1 MRRREPRRTGLCE
14 HHARCEM
21 PADRCSVCTVRRDG
35 DETCNITLILHLRVG
50 FLLRALSRPPVASS
64 AGLRGWGSLEGRLP
78 PAEEVVQPKRL
89 LHQIHSQEELLHS
102 RLDTRVKNHTAG
114 AQPIHLAQSSF
125 LVEAFGASFI
135 LDLEL
140 NHNLL
145 STDYVE
151 RHYEEDGQLSQNMA
165 LRVSIMS
172 FYFKYFFVCI
182 HVYRD
187 IARDLYTLKV
197 CTVAAQFM
205 INAIYKRFD
214 ECSKYI
220 HQMDHYESFV
230 SARDAFILYDE
241 LEGLQQEEVKD
252 SQKVQDVDDKV
263 QFSRTLCGIVVT
275 DILQSTHQGGE
286 HCYYHGHVRRL
297 PGSWAAL
304 STCHGLRG
312 MFSDGNFSYG
322 IEPVGSGE
330 EQNDHIVYRMPDID
344 LFAPPCPGH
353 KQQQETYPQPEG
365 AGKRPSRSHGVNS
378 NTWRLSWGAISKPTP
393 AWPPLTLG
401 NSRVVEG
408 PAPLKEL
415 GSRAQAMRGGCSVNG
430 TEPEGQTRGHSEG
443 DGELKDGDDWSE
455 EEKPVFTEGLR
466 RSKRQVRRGQR
477 TVQTETKYIELMV
490 VNDHELFVQLRRS
503 ATQTK
508 NFAKAVVNMADAIY
522 KEQLN
527 TRIVLVAMETWS
539 SENRVSVG
547 DNALLTL
554 RDFMKYRKES
564 IKERCDTVHLF
575 SGRTFMSSRSE
586 AAYIGGIC
594 SITRGGGINEFG
606 SVGPMAITLCQSL
619 GQNIG
624 MLRNKERLAAGDC
637 RCPDPWLGCIMEDTG
652 YYLPRKFS
660 RCSIDEYLR
669 FLQQGGGSCLFNK
682 PSQLLDP
689 PECGNGYVEQGEEC
703 DCGSLVEC
711 ARSGANC
718 CKKCTLTHNA
728 MCSNGLCCRDCK
740 YELRGATCRDAVND
754 CDIAETCT
762 GDSSQC
768 PHNVHKLDGYMC
780 NAGQGRC
787 YGGRCKTRDGQC
799 RTLWGYNSAD
809 RFCYEKLNSEGT
821 EKGNCGPD
829 SSGQGWVQCN
839 KQDVLCG
846 LLLCTNLTEK
856 PRFGELQG
864 KITSLT
870 IHHQN
875 RYLDCRGGHAVL
887 DDGLDLGYVE
897 DGTPCGP
904 NMMCLERRCLPVT
917 TFNLS
922 TCPGSS
928 PSRICSHHGTCSNEV
943 KCICDPDYT
952 GKDCSVFDPIPI
964 PTPPEGPE
972 KYR

>member
-1 MRRREPRRTGLCE
+1 MRNAGAEFDQCPLPCLF
-14 HHARCEM
+14 
-21 PADRCSVCTVRRDG
+21 SV
-35 DETCNITLILHLRVG
+35 NN
-50 FLLRALSRPPVASS
+50 SPASS
-64 AGLRGWGSLEGRLP
+64 FKGAARRNHRDYESIMLAVTCLLFAAVCSPTSATGLRGWSDGGDRLTQS
-78 PAEEVVQPKRL
+78 EEIVRPKQL
-89 LHQIHSQEELLHS
+89 LQQIHTDKELLHDT
-102 RLDTRVKNHTAG
+102 LDTRVKNYTSAV
-114 AQPIHLAQSSF
+114 QTVHLAQSSF
-125 LVEAFGASFI
+125 LIEAFGTAFI

-151 RHYEEDGQLSQNMA
+151 RH
-165 LRVSIMS
+165 
-172 FYFKYFFVCI
+172 
-182 HVYRD
+182 
-187 IARDLYTLKV
+187 
-197 CTVAAQFM
+197 
-205 INAIYKRFD
+205 FD
-214 ECSKYI
+214 EHGQPSEN
-220 HQMDHYESFV
+220 M
-230 SARDAFILYDE
+230 
-241 LEGLQQEEVKD
+241 
-252 SQKVQDVDDKV
+252 
-263 QFSRTLCGIVVT
+263 
-275 DILQSTHQGGE
+275 GGE
-286 HCYYHGHVRRL
+286 HCYYHGHVRGVN
-297 PGSWAAL
+297 GSWAAL
-304 STCHGLRG
+304 STCHGLHG

-330 EQNDHIVYRMPDID
+330 DHIVCRLQDID
-344 LFAPPCPGH
+344 LFPPPCPGC
-353 KQQQETYPQPEG
+353 TD
-365 AGKRPSRSHGVNS
+365 NS
-378 NTWRLSWGAISKPTP
+378 TI
-393 AWPPLTLG
+393 
-401 NSRVVEG
+401 
-408 PAPLKEL
+408 
-415 GSRAQAMRGGCSVNG
+415 AQ
-430 TEPEGQTRGHSEG
+430 EGQSNIYG
-443 DGELKDGDDWSE
+443 DRREDGDMWSA
-455 EEKPVFTEGLR
+455 EEKTVLTRSLR
-466 RSKRQVRRGQR
+466 RLKRQLSSLPVRRGQR

-503 ATQTK
+503 TTHTK

-547 DNALLTL
+547 DDPLLTL
-554 RDFMKYRKES
+554 RDFMKYRRES
-564 IKERCDTVHLF
+564 IKERCDTVHIF

-586 AAYIGGIC
+586 AAYVGGIC
-594 SITRGGGINEFG
+594 SLIRGGAINEYG

-624 MLRNKERLAAGDC
+624 MYRNKERTAASDC

-669 FLQQGGGSCLFNK
+669 FLQLGGGSCLFNK
-682 PSQLLDP
+682 PSKLLDP
-689 PECGNGYVEQGEEC
+689 PECGNGFVELGEEC

-740 YELRGATCRDAVND
+740 YELRGVTCRDAVND
-754 CDIAETCT
+754 CDIPETCT

-780 NAGQGRC
+780 DTGQGRC

-821 EKGNCGPD
+821 EQGNCGYDPN
-829 SSGQGWVQCN
+829 GQGWLPCN
-839 KQDVLCG
+839 KPDVLCG
-846 LLLCTNLTEK
+846 LLLCTNMTVR

-870 IHHQN
+870 IYHQN

-887 DDGLDLGYVE
+887 DDGLDLGYVD

-904 NMMCLERRCLPVT
+904 NMMCLDRRCLPVT

-928 PSRICSHHGTCSNEV
+928 TSRICSHHGTCSNEV
-943 KCICDPDYT
+943 KCICDSDYT

-964 PTPPEGPE
+964 PTPPDGPE
-972 KYR
+972 KYKGPSGTNIIIGSVAGAILLAAIILGGTGWGFKNIRRGRSSGV

>member
-1 MRRREPRRTGLCE
+1 MCLVSVNNSPALTSYNGAAQRNHRDYVSIMLAVRCLLFAAVCAQSSVTGLKE
-14 HHARCEM
+14 WISA
-21 PADRCSVCTVRRDG
+21 
-35 DETCNITLILHLRVG
+35 DETL
-50 FLLRALSRPPVASS
+50 APS
-64 AGLRGWGSLEGRLP
+64 
-78 PAEEVVQPKRL
+78 EEIIQPKRL
-89 LHQIHSQEELLHS
+89 LQQIHTDEEFLHS
-102 RLDTRVKNHTAG
+102 GLDTRVKNYTADVL
-114 AQPIHLAQSSF
+114 PVHLSQSSF
-125 LVEAFGASFI
+125 LIKAFGTSFI

-151 RHYEEDGQLSQNMA
+151 RH
-165 LRVSIMS
+165 
-172 FYFKYFFVCI
+172 
-182 HVYRD
+182 
-187 IARDLYTLKV
+187 
-197 CTVAAQFM
+197 
-205 INAIYKRFD
+205 FD
-214 ECSKYI
+214 EHGRPSEN
-220 HQMDHYESFV
+220 M
-230 SARDAFILYDE
+230 
-241 LEGLQQEEVKD
+241 
-252 SQKVQDVDDKV
+252 
-263 QFSRTLCGIVVT
+263 
-275 DILQSTHQGGE
+275 GGE
-286 HCYYHGHVRRL
+286 HCYYHGRVRGIN
-297 PGSWAAL
+297 GSWAAL
-304 STCHGLRG
+304 STCHGLQG
-312 MFSDGNFSYG
+312 MFCDGNFSYG

-330 EQNDHIVYRMPDID
+330 DHIVCRLPGTV
-344 LFAPPCPGH
+344 LSPRPCPG
-353 KQQQETYPQPEG
+353 
-365 AGKRPSRSHGVNS
+365 
-378 NTWRLSWGAISKPTP
+378 
-393 AWPPLTLG
+393 
-401 NSRVVEG
+401 
-408 PAPLKEL
+408 
-415 GSRAQAMRGGCSVNG
+415 CSENG
-430 TEPEGQTRGHSEG
+430 TIAPEGQADSYG
-443 DGELKDGDDWSE
+443 DQRVGDMWST
-455 EEKPVFTEGLR
+455 EEKPVFTESLR
-466 RSKRQVRRGQR
+466 RLKRQLSSLPVRRGQR

-503 ATQTK
+503 TTHTK

-527 TRIVLVAMETWS
+527 TRIVLVAMETWL
-539 SENRVSVG
+539 SENRVAVG
-547 DNALLTL
+547 NDPLLTL

-575 SGRTFMSSRSE
+575 SGRTFMGSRSE

-594 SITRGGGINEFG
+594 SMTRGGAINEYG

-624 MLRNKERLAAGDC
+624 MYRKKEGTAASDC

-669 FLQQGGGSCLFNK
+669 FLQLGGGSCLFNK
-682 PSQLLDP
+682 PSKLFDP

-703 DCGSLVEC
+703 DCGSLLEC
-711 ARSGANC
+711 TQSGANC

-740 YELRGATCRDAVND
+740 YELRGVTCRDAVND
-754 CDIAETCT
+754 CDIPETCT

-780 NAGQGRC
+780 DAGQGRC

-799 RTLWGYNSAD
+799 RTLWSYNSAD

-821 EKGNCGPD
+821 EQGNCGPD
-829 SSGQGWVQCN
+829 PSGQGWVPCN

-846 LLLCTNLTEK
+846 LLLCTNMTVK

-870 IHHQN
+870 IYHQS
-875 RYLDCRGGHAVL
+875 RYLDCSGGHAVL
-887 DDGLDLGYVE
+887 DDRLDLGYVE

-904 NMMCLERRCLPVT
+904 NMMCLDRRCLPVT

-928 PSRICSHHGTCSNEV
+928 TSRICSHRGTCSNEM

-964 PTPPEGPE
+964 PTPPEGPD
-972 KYR
+972 KKGPSGTNIIIGSVAGAILVVAIILGGTGWGFK

>member
-1 MRRREPRRTGLCE
+1 ML
-14 HHARCEM
+14 AVRCLLFAAACATALQGEL
-21 PADRCSVCTVRRDG
+21 PLAD
-35 DETCNITLILHLRVG
+35 
-50 FLLRALSRPPVASS
+50 
-64 AGLRGWGSLEGRLP
+64 
-78 PAEEVVQPKRL
+78 EVVQPKRL
-89 LHQIHSQEELLHS
+89 LHQIYSQEELLHS
-102 RLDTRVKNHTAG
+102 RLDTRVRNHSAG
-114 AQPIHLAQSSF
+114 EQPVHLAQCSF
-125 LVEAFGASFI
+125 LVKAFGTSFI

-145 STDYVE
+145 STEYVE
-151 RHYEEDGQLSQNMA
+151 RHYEDDGQLS
-165 LRVSIMS
+165 
-172 FYFKYFFVCI
+172 
-182 HVYRD
+182 
-187 IARDLYTLKV
+187 
-197 CTVAAQFM
+197 
-205 INAIYKRFD
+205 
-214 ECSKYI
+214 
-220 HQMDHYESFV
+220 ESM
-230 SARDAFILYDE
+230 
-241 LEGLQQEEVKD
+241 
-252 SQKVQDVDDKV
+252 
-263 QFSRTLCGIVVT
+263 
-275 DILQSTHQGGE
+275 GGE
-286 HCYYHGHVRRL
+286 HCYYHGQVRGIH
-297 PGSWAAL
+297 GSWAAL

-312 MFSDGNFSYG
+312 MFSDGNFSYV
-322 IEPVGSGE
+322 IEPVGRGE
-330 EQNDHIVYRMPDID
+330 EHNDHTVHRMPGID
-344 LFAPPCPGH
+344 LFQPPCPG
-353 KQQQETYPQPEG
+353 
-365 AGKRPSRSHGVNS
+365 
-378 NTWRLSWGAISKPTP
+378 
-393 AWPPLTLG
+393 
-401 NSRVVEG
+401 
-408 PAPLKEL
+408 
-415 GSRAQAMRGGCSVNG
+415 CSVNS
-430 TEPEGQTRGHSEG
+430 TRPEEQPDGLSEG
-443 DGELKDGDDWSE
+443 DEWSE
-455 EEKPVFTEGLR
+455 DGKPVAAGRLR

-503 ATQTK
+503 TTQTK

-527 TRIVLVAMETWS
+527 TRIVLVSMETWS
-539 SENRVSVG
+539 SENRISVG
-547 DNALLTL
+547 DDALLTL

-564 IKERCDTVHLF
+564 IKERCDAVHLF

-586 AAYIGGIC
+586 AAFIGGIC
-594 SITRGGGINEFG
+594 SLSRGGGINEFG

-624 MLRNKERLAAGDC
+624 MLRNKERPAAGDC

-682 PSQLLDP
+682 PSKLFDP
-689 PECGNGYVEQGEEC
+689 PECGNGYVELGEEC
-703 DCGSLVEC
+703 DCGSLVDC

-740 YELRGATCRDAVND
+740 YELRGVTCRETVND
-754 CDIAETCT
+754 CDIPETCT

-768 PHNVHKLDGYMC
+768 PHNVHKLDGYTC
-780 NAGQGRC
+780 DVGQGRC
-787 YGGRCKTRDGQC
+787 YGGRCKTRDSQC

-829 SSGQGWVQCN
+829 SSGQGWMPCN

-856 PRFGELQG
+856 PRFGELIG
-864 KITSLT
+864 KLTSLT

-904 NMMCLERRCLPVT
+904 NMMCTERRCSAVN

-928 PSRICSHHGTCSNEV
+928 SSRICSHHGTCSNEM
-943 KCICDPDYT
+943 KCICDPDFT

-964 PTPPEGPE
+964 PTAPDGPE
-972 KYR
+972 KHKGPSGTNIIIGSVAGAILVAAIILGGTGWGFKNIRRGRYDPAFQS

>member
-1 MRRREPRRTGLCE
+1 MKYTMYSSLAASLGVTLGCSQVFGLLQVTSEMGGPVQPPRAPCFHGPSRSLTASSEPDRPVCDRAAELGDTDTEHAAGAERSRVVVVGELLNRPKKREGKREVRDAGAALRGTPQFVSAFTVNNSPAARLSAHLTALLRGNHKDYVSIMLAVRCLLFAAVCARCAVTGLRE
-14 HHARCEM
+14 W
-21 PADRCSVCTVRRDG
+21 V
-35 DETCNITLILHLRVG
+35 
-50 FLLRALSRPPVASS
+50 
-64 AGLRGWGSLEGRLP
+64 SLEGRLP

-89 LHQIHSQEELLHS
+89 VQQIHTEEELLHS
-102 RLDTRVKNHTAG
+102 RLNTRVSNSTAG

-125 LVEAFGASFI
+125 LVEAFGTSFI

-151 RHYEEDGQLSQNMA
+151 RHYDEDGQLSQNM
-165 LRVSIMS
+165 
-172 FYFKYFFVCI
+172 
-182 HVYRD
+182 
-187 IARDLYTLKV
+187 
-197 CTVAAQFM
+197 
-205 INAIYKRFD
+205 
-214 ECSKYI
+214 
-220 HQMDHYESFV
+220 
-230 SARDAFILYDE
+230 
-241 LEGLQQEEVKD
+241 
-252 SQKVQDVDDKV
+252 
-263 QFSRTLCGIVVT
+263 
-275 DILQSTHQGGE
+275 GGE
-286 HCYYHGHVRRL
+286 HCYYHGRVRGL

-330 EQNDHIVYRMPDID
+330 EQNEHIVYRMPDVD
-344 LFAPPCPGH
+344 LFPPPCPGCS
-353 KQQQETYPQPEG
+353 
-365 AGKRPSRSHGVNS
+365 ANS
-378 NTWRLSWGAISKPTP
+378 
-393 AWPPLTLG
+393 
-401 NSRVVEG
+401 
-408 PAPLKEL
+408 
-415 GSRAQAMRGGCSVNG
+415 
-430 TEPEGQTRGHSEG
+430 TEPEGKSDSEG
-443 DGELKDGDDWSE
+443 DSELRDGDDRSE
-455 EEKPVFTEGLR
+455 EEKPVFTGGLR

-547 DNALLTL
+547 DDALLTL

-564 IKERCDTVHLF
+564 IKERCDAVHLF

-594 SITRGGGINEFG
+594 SLTRGGGINEFG

-624 MLRNKERLAAGDC
+624 MLRNKERPAAGDC

-682 PSQLLDP
+682 PSKLLDP
-689 PECGNGYVEQGEEC
+689 PECGNGYVELGEEC

-740 YELRGATCRDAVND
+740 YELRGATCRDSVND
-754 CDIAETCT
+754 CDIPETCT

-780 NAGQGRC
+780 DAGQGRC

-809 RFCYEKLNSEGT
+809 RFCYEKLNSEGN

-864 KITSLT
+864 KLTSLT

-875 RYLDCRGGHAVL
+875 RYMDCRGGHAVL

-904 NMMCLERRCLPVT
+904 NMMCLERRCHPVN

-922 TCPGSS
+922 ICPGSS

-972 KYR
+972 KYKGPSGTNIIIGSVAGAILLAAIVLGGTGWGFKNIRRGRYDPAFPS

>member
-1 MRRREPRRTGLCE
+1 ADPRLTEGFT
-14 HHARCEM
+14 A
-21 PADRCSVCTVRRDG
+21 AAG
-35 DETCNITLILHLRVG
+35 FILHVNMSLDDGG
-50 FLLRALSRPPVASS
+50 F
-64 AGLRGWGSLEGRLP
+64 G
-78 PAEEVVQPKRL
+78 
-89 LHQIHSQEELLHS
+89 
-102 RLDTRVKNHTAG
+102 
-114 AQPIHLAQSSF
+114 
-125 LVEAFGASFI
+125 
-135 LDLEL
+135 
-140 NHNLL
+140 
-145 STDYVE
+145 
-151 RHYEEDGQLSQNMA
+151 
-165 LRVSIMS
+165 
-172 FYFKYFFVCI
+172 
-182 HVYRD
+182 
-187 IARDLYTLKV
+187 
-197 CTVAAQFM
+197 
-205 INAIYKRFD
+205 
-214 ECSKYI
+214 
-220 HQMDHYESFV
+220 
-230 SARDAFILYDE
+230 
-241 LEGLQQEEVKD
+241 
-252 SQKVQDVDDKV
+252 
-263 QFSRTLCGIVVT
+263 
-275 DILQSTHQGGE
+275 GGE
-286 HCYYHGHVRRL
+286 HCYYHGRVRGL

-330 EQNDHIVYRMPDID
+330 VSQHCGEVDQQVGLVVNTHLSVSFSIKPKQKPGQGGKIPKKTKTGNNILPTVSISLSTSHRD
-344 LFAPPCPGH
+344 LESRQRHYDDFCPP
-353 KQQQETYPQPEG
+353 
-365 AGKRPSRSHGVNS
+365 
-378 NTWRLSWGAISKPTP
+378 
-393 AWPPLTLG
+393 
-401 NSRVVEG
+401 
-408 PAPLKEL
+408 
-415 GSRAQAMRGGCSVNG
+415 
-430 TEPEGQTRGHSEG
+430 
-443 DGELKDGDDWSE
+443 
-455 EEKPVFTEGLR
+455 
-466 RSKRQVRRGQR
+466 QVRRGQR

-490 VNDHELFVQLRRS
+490 VNDHELVG
-503 ATQTK
+503 TK

-547 DNALLTL
+547 DDALLTL

-564 IKERCDTVHLF
+564 IKERCDAVHLF

-594 SITRGGGINEFG
+594 SITRGGGINEYG

-619 GQNIG
+619 GQNIE
-624 MLRNKERLAAGDC
+624 MFLVCVCVCSGDC

-682 PSQLLDP
+682 PSKLLDP
-689 PECGNGYVEQGEEC
+689 PECGNGYVELGEEC

-740 YELRGATCRDAVND
+740 LRGVTCRDAVND
-754 CDIAETCT
+754 CDIPETCT

-780 NAGQGRC
+780 DAGQGRC

-846 LLLCTNLTEK
+846 LLLCTNLTAK

-864 KITSLT
+864 RLTSLT

-875 RYLDCRGGHAVL
+875 RYLDCMGGHAVL

-928 PSRICSHHGTCSNEV
+928 TSRICSHHGTCSNEV

-964 PTPPEGPE
+964 PTPPDGPE
-972 KYR
+972 KYRGNHTEQFAFIYCCPFTRQLLISVKYLL